1 MKKCMSHVWKSHST
15 HIKESCNTYDA
26 VTLHIWMNHV
36 IDMHESCDT
45 YESVMYLRKEAIEW
59 AVGDECVITHTN
71 ESCHTYEWVYS
82 IHTIKSHQTYGWVM
96 SLQKNAIQSAVGD
109 AWVMTHI
116 WMRHV
121 THANESRHT
130 YESLCT
136 CERTQSN
143 KQSEMHESCHT
154 CKWVMSLMKMSQVT
168 RMNYYVPARGRDRVS
183 GWTQFHYRAPA
194 PGCQSVCVW
203 MSKEPYTAI
212 HLCQS
217 SSTIQ
222 CNYRDT
228 LHTCNTLQHTATHL
242 NRALSYSAV

>member
-116 WMRHV
+116 WMSHV
-121 THANESRHT
+121 THTNESRHA

-143 KQSEMHESCHT
+143 KQSEMHESRHT
-154 CKWVMSLMKMSQVT
+154 CTWVMSLMKMSQVT
-168 RMNYYVPARGRDRVS
+168 RMNYYVPARGRNRLRPFA
-183 GWTQFHYRAPA
+183 GTWRFHMCPR
-194 PGCQSVCVW
+194 
-203 MSKEPYTAI
+203 
-212 HLCQS
+212 
-217 SSTIQ
+217 
-222 CNYRDT
+222 
-228 LHTCNTLQHTATHL
+228 THAYL
-242 NRALSYSAV
+242 

>member
-1 MKKCMSHVWKSHST
+1 MKKCMSHVGKSHST
-15 HIKESCNTYDA
+15 HIKESYNTYDA

-116 WMRHV
+116 WM
-121 THANESRHT
+121 ANWVSFDFNVSH
-130 YESLCT
+130 YS
-136 CERTQSN
+136 
-143 KQSEMHESCHT
+143 SC
-154 CKWVMSLMKMSQVT
+154 WGYSLMNTVKFKKKIRLPPLSQQKSVIRFPPDVWQAFSCRSFGALWDT
-168 RMNYYVPARGRDRVS
+168 QVLHLGDWLRMPWWWCVRAR
-183 GWTQFHYRAPA
+183 
-194 PGCQSVCVW
+194 
-203 MSKEPYTAI
+203 
-212 HLCQS
+212 
-217 SSTIQ
+217 
-222 CNYRDT
+222 
-228 LHTCNTLQHTATHL
+228 LHREQ
-242 NRALSYSAV
+242 